1 MKVKNVLSVVFGLVL
16 LIGSGVLFAFQS
28 GEGENPEKSGKLK
41 ITIVKDNNGS
51 LQKSEEIIEVKSR
64 KDVKTYLKS
73 KDIDLS
79 ELNFYGKKPSHHG
92 HPRHGKMRV
101 YNAPGKPMGDAHKI
115 VFIKND
121 VNIEEN
127 SNSNNKAKKS

>member
-1 MKVKNVLSVVFGLVL
+1 MKAKNVLSVVFGLVL

-28 GEGENPEKSGKLK
+28 GEGENSEKSGKLK

-64 KDVKTYLKS
+64 EDVKTYLKS

-79 ELNFYGKKPSHHG
+79 ELNFYGKNHHIMVILG
-92 HPRHGKMRV
+92 TEKCG
-101 YNAPGKPMGDAHKI
+101 
-115 VFIKND
+115 FIMHQ
-121 VNIEEN
+121 EN
-127 SNSNNKAKKS
+127 QWATRIKLLK